1 MDEVEFLLK
10 NHYPFCSVSAKFPD
24 VTFYRWC
31 NSSIDYL
38 EFYGQISDIDRIM
51 EFIPEIENI
60 LHTTAVYNARS
71 GSRLTVMFTCRCGI
85 ENSTI
90 RIAES
95 NNCLWQAPVQ
105 YNNGKESLNV
115 ISFMD
120 EYLNALYED
129 FAKIGEAEIIK
140 KRSFSPDSLRNT
152 YTISI
157 SSLFENITPKQI
169 KYFTD
174 ALYSGYYSIPKKIT
188 IQELAGRYNLSEST
202 MEEHL
207 NKAKTK
213 ILHSLKPYISLY
225 GKEQGINNNN
235 IFPQLRTVSSK
246 PESLD

>member
-10 NHYPFCSVSAKFPD
+10 NDYPFCAVSEKFPD

-31 NSSIDYL
+31 NSSLDYL
-38 EFYGQISDIDRIM
+38 EFYGQVSDIDRVVN
-51 EFIPEIENI
+51 FIPEIENI
-60 LHTTAVYNARS
+60 LHTKAVYQARS
-71 GSRLTVMFTCRCGI
+71 GTRLTVMFTCRCSI

-95 NNCLWQAPVQ
+95 NNCLWQAPVKYKGGRETLQ
-105 YNNGKESLNV
+105 V
-115 ISFMD
+115 ITLKD
-120 EYLNALYED
+120 EYLNSLYQD
-129 FAKIGEAEIIK
+129 FVKIGDTEIMK
-140 KRSFSPDSLRNT
+140 KSSFSPDSLRDT

-157 SSLFENITPKQI
+157 SSLFEGITPKQM

-188 IQELAGRYNLSEST
+188 IQEIAARYNLSEST

-213 ILHSLKPYISLY
+213 ILYSLKPYISLY
-225 GKEQGINNNN
+225 RKEQGVN
-235 IFPQLRTVSSK
+235 IDQ
-246 PESLD
+246 